1 MLNGGE
7 RTARGNRG
15 RWVERLGPSAL
26 RLEGPG
32 SEITVGL
39 MRGVGKFFQQSER

>member
-7 RTARGNRG
+7 QTARGNQG
-15 RWVERLGPSAL
+15 RWVERLGPSAP

-39 MRGVGKFFQQSER
+39 IRGVGKFSQQSEL